1 MDINKHPK
9 IEDLLKVKRAE
20 QPNEAFW
27 EKFDLEL
34 REKTLQTFIQ
44 QEPWYHNWL
53 NCFIR
58 FIRST
63 SMAYGLVCLIGM
75 GLCLNITFD
84 SKNLV
89 SNINSNDQSSAAF
102 EEMAGSVEFVDYAV
116 VANDTLEKDYAV
128 EVIAINGASET
139 YDFEA
144 DAISVAIG
152 NTADYSDAPVYAS
165 SDTLRKSNP
174 LYSVSKF
181 CFLVRFTINAL

>member
-1 MDINKHPK
+1 MNSNKHPK

-20 QPNEAFW
+20 QPNEAYW

-89 SNINSNDQSSAAF
+89 SNINSNDQSSVAF
-102 EEMAGSVEFVDYAV
+102 EEIVKSAEFLEYSI
-116 VANDTLEKDYAV
+116 VANGALEKDYAV

-139 YDFEA
+139 YDFKA

-152 NTADYSDAPVYAS
+152 NTADYSDTPVYAS
-165 SDTLRKSNP
+165 SDILKKLTPYTQLAS
-174 LYSVSKF
+174 F
-181 CFLVRFTINAL
+181 AF

>member
-1 MDINKHPK
+1 MT
-9 IEDLLKVKRAE
+9 EE
-20 QPNEAFW
+20 Q
-27 EKFDLEL
+27 KFES
-34 REKTLQTFIQ
+34 
-44 QEPWYHNWL
+44 WL
-53 NCFIR
+53 
-58 FIRST
+58 T
-63 SMAYGLVCLIGM
+63 GPE
-75 GLCLNITFD
+75 
-84 SKNLV
+84 NLPLGRV
-89 SNINSNDQSSAAF
+89 ATF

-174 LYSVSKF
+174 YTQLASF
-181 CFLVRFTINAL
+181 AF